1 MQAEPITMQSVMQT
15 ASTLCG
21 LIALNAVCV
30 CSEFALIS
38 APRATL
44 DQQPAHL
51 RFFARRVHDV
61 ITNPIK
67 QDRYVATSQVGITIA
82 SLGLGMFGEHAI
94 AQWLVH
100 LAQLMHLEL
109 PPALV
114 HSVSGI
120 AAIGSLTYMHIVF
133 GEMIP
138 KALALKF
145 SVYAAMAVILPMTL
159 SLFVA
164 YPIVRTLNAIS
175 NAVLSLFGMRRGTVS
190 FEGYTVDEI
199 QLLVKDSEAAGF
211 LDPHT
216 KDVVRELVDFSRLS
230 AHDIMIPRTHIHAL
244 PLGAET
250 QELRE
255 CVSASLHTRYPVYQE
270 TLDEIVG
277 YIHVKDVLY
286 LLNAREPLTDKYLH
300 KVPFVPETTS
310 LDGVFATIKQEGI
323 QMVVIIDE
331 FGGTSGI
338 LTLADLFSEVIT
350 ADQVVDMPGA
360 DGQESR
366 DRVLTGMTRVD
377 TLNQM
382 FGVHISHEH
391 VSTVN
396 GIIQEKLQRAAQVGD
411 ILEIDDLLFEV
422 VSVEHHAVA
431 TCKVSLRDNLQED
444 ETENLEP

>member
-133 GEMIP
+133 
-138 KALALKF
+138 
-145 SVYAAMAVILPMTL
+145 
-159 SLFVA
+159 
-164 YPIVRTLNAIS
+164 
-175 NAVLSLFGMRRGTVS
+175 
-190 FEGYTVDEI
+190 EI
-199 QLLVKDSEAAGF
+199 G
-211 LDPHT
+211 
-216 KDVVRELVDFSRLS
+216 R
-230 AHDIMIPRTHIHAL
+230 AH
-244 PLGAET
+244 
-250 QELRE
+250 
-255 CVSASLHTRYPVYQE
+255 V
-270 TLDEIVG
+270 
-277 YIHVKDVLY
+277 
-286 LLNAREPLTDKYLH
+286 
-300 KVPFVPETTS
+300 
-310 LDGVFATIKQEGI
+310 
-323 QMVVIIDE
+323 
-331 FGGTSGI
+331 
-338 LTLADLFSEVIT
+338 
-350 ADQVVDMPGA
+350 
-360 DGQESR
+360 
-366 DRVLTGMTRVD
+366 
-377 TLNQM
+377 
-382 FGVHISHEH
+382 
-391 VSTVN
+391 
-396 GIIQEKLQRAAQVGD
+396 
-411 ILEIDDLLFEV
+411 
-422 VSVEHHAVA
+422 
-431 TCKVSLRDNLQED
+431 
-444 ETENLEP
+444 

>member
-1 MQAEPITMQSVMQT
+1 MQAEPITLETVLHT
-15 ASTLCG
+15 AATLSG
-21 LIALNAVCV
+21 LIALNALCV

-44 DQQPAHL
+44 DQQPASL
-51 RFFARRVHDV
+51 RFFASRVHDV
-61 ITNPIK
+61 ITNPVK

-94 AQWLVH
+94 AQLLVH
-100 LAQLMHLEL
+100 LAHSMQLEL
-109 PPALV
+109 PPAVV
-114 HSVSGI
+114 HSASGI
-120 AAIGSLTYMHIVF
+120 AAIGGLTYMHIVF

-159 SLFVA
+159 ALFIA

-199 QLLVKDSEAAGF
+199 ELLVKDSEAAGF

-244 PLGAET
+244 PMGAET

-255 CVSASLHTRYPVYQE
+255 CVAASLHTRYPVYQE

-286 LLNAREPLTDKYLH
+286 LLNAREPLSEKYLH

-310 LDGVFATIKQEGI
+310 LDGVFATIKQQGI

-350 ADQVVDMPGA
+350 ADPVVDA
-360 DGQESR
+360 SDAIGQEPGES
-366 DRVLTGMTRVD
+366 VITGMTRVD

-382 FGVHISHEH
+382 FDVHISHEH

-411 ILEIDDLLFEV
+411 IVEIEDLRFEV
-422 VSVEHHAVA
+422 LSVEHHAVA
-431 TCKVSLRDNLQED
+431 TCKVGLRDDVQKS
-444 ETENLEP
+444 ETRDLEP